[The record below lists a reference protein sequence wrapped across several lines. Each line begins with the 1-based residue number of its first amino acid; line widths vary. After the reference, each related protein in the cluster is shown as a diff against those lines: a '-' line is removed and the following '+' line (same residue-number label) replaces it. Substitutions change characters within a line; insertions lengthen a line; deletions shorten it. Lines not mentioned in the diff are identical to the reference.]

1 VRERVH
7 DHTINLEHIGTEEM
21 LADPLTKDLP
31 PNIFEGHVDDMGLLE
46 SL

>member
-1 VRERVH
+1 VRERVQ
-7 DHTINLEHIGTEEM
+7 DRTINLEHIGTKEM

-31 PNIFEGHVDDMGLLE
+31 PHIFEEHVAGMGLME